1 MENLEKHHNLN
12 SLLYYDL
19 STTALFK
26 NHDNTLKPEII
37 LNLQNILRQNKINSV
52 LYSDPFLKA
61 GFIAKLV
68 EDLKLDVLYLDLD
81 LLYSGYIVSGMI
93 KTPQNLTLFQPTFEI
108 LNNTLAKILVDL
120 STKKSVVIIDSLN
133 GFFNMLNKKKD
144 IGKLVTSY
152 VMLLASIAYSTGSY
166 VVLTSMVRF
175 KKEEGWVLSPT
186 GKRLIEA
193 KNGEQILLE
202 KNDQG
207 IILNFLDKKEK
218 SVIPAD
224 SIPL

>member
-1 MENLEKHHNLN
+1 M
-12 SLLYYDL
+12 
-19 STTALFK
+19 FK
-26 NHDNTLKPEII
+26 NHDNTSKPEII

-93 KTPQNLTLFQPTFEI
+93 KTPQNLTLFQPTFEV

-133 GFFNMLNKKKD
+133 GLYNMLNKKKD

-166 VVLTSMVRF
+166 VVITSMVRF

-207 IILNFLDKKEK
+207 LILNFLDKKER
-218 SVIPAD
+218 SMIPAD

>member
-1 MENLEKHHNLN
+1 
-12 SLLYYDL
+12 
-19 STTALFK
+19 LFK
-26 NHDNTLKPEII
+26 NHDNTSKAEII

-68 EDLKLDVLYLDLD
+68 EDLNLDVLYLDLD
-81 LLYSGYIVSGMI
+81 LLYSGHIVSGMI
-93 KTPQNLTLFQPTFEI
+93 KTPQNLTLFQPTFKV
-108 LNNTLAKILVDL
+108 LNNTLAKILVAL

-133 GFFNMLNKKKD
+133 GLFNMLNKKKD

-166 VVLTSMVRF
+166 VVITSMVRF

-207 IILNFLDKKEK
+207 IVLNFLDKKER

>member
-1 MENLEKHHNLN
+1 
-12 SLLYYDL
+12 
-19 STTALFK
+19 LFK
-26 NHDNTLKPEII
+26 NHDNTSKPEII

-93 KTPQNLTLFQPTFEI
+93 QTPQNLTLFQPTFEV
-108 LNNTLAKILVDL
+108 LNNTLAKILVDF

-133 GFFNMLNKKKD
+133 GLYNMLNKKKD

-166 VVLTSMVRF
+166 VVITSMVRF

-207 IILNFLDKKEK
+207 LILNFLDKKER
-218 SVIPAD
+218 SIIPAD

>member
-1 MENLEKHHNLN
+1 M
-12 SLLYYDL
+12 
-19 STTALFK
+19 FK
-26 NHDNTLKPEII
+26 NHDNTSKPEIV

-81 LLYSGYIVSGMI
+81 LLYSGYIASEII
-93 KTPQNLTLFQPTFEI
+93 KTPQNLILFQPTFEV
-108 LNNTLAKILVDL
+108 LNNSLAKILVDL

-133 GFFNMLNKKKD
+133 GLFNILNKKKD

-166 VVLTSMVRF
+166 VVVTSMVRF
-175 KKEEGWVLSPT
+175 KKEEGWILSPT

-207 IILNFLDKKEK
+207 IILNFLDKKER
-218 SVIPAD
+218 SIIPAD
-224 SIPL
+224 SILL

>member
-1 MENLEKHHNLN
+1 
-12 SLLYYDL
+12 
-19 STTALFK
+19 LFK
-26 NHDNTLKPEII
+26 NHDNTSKAEII
-37 LNLQNILRQNKINSV
+37 LNLQNILEQNKINSV

-81 LLYSGYIVSGMI
+81 LLYSGYVASKLI
-93 KTPQNLTLFQPTFEI
+93 KAPQNLTLFQPTLEL

-120 STKKSVVIIDSLN
+120 SIKKSVVIVDSLN
-133 GFFNMLNKKKD
+133 GLFNMLNKKKD

-152 VMLLASIAYSTGSY
+152 VMLLASIAFSTGSY
-166 VVLTSMVRF
+166 VVMTSMVRF

-202 KNDQG
+202 KSDQG
-207 IILNFLDKKEK
+207 IILNFLDKKER
-218 SVIPAD
+218 SVIPVD
-224 SIPL
+224 TIPL

>member
-1 MENLEKHHNLN
+1 M
-12 SLLYYDL
+12 
-19 STTALFK
+19 FK
-26 NHDNTLKPEII
+26 NHDNAPKAEII
-37 LNLQNILRQNKINSV
+37 LNLQHILAQNKINSV

-81 LLYSGYIVSGMI
+81 LLYSGYVESGLI
-93 KTPQNLTLFQPTFEI
+93 KTSQNLTLFCPTFDV
-108 LNNTLAKILVDL
+108 LNKTLAKILVDL

-133 GFFNMLNKKKD
+133 GLFNILNKKKE
-144 IGKLVTSY
+144 IGKIVASY
-152 VMLLASIAYSTGSY
+152 VMLIASMAYSTNSY
-166 VVLTSMVRF
+166 VVITSMVRF
-175 KKEEGWVLSPT
+175 KKEEGWILSPT

-193 KNGEQILLE
+193 KNGEKILLE

-218 SVIPAD
+218 SIIPAD